1 MEPGYYADYYFH
13 EERHWYFVA
22 RRRILLDLLA
32 RMVPPDGQRRVLDV
46 GCGTGILLRDLRA
59 WGEVTGMDSSDL
71 ALDFCRQRGE
81 TAVAAGSATAL
92 TAPDAAYELVT
103 ELDVLEHI
111 ADDAAAARE
120 AARVLAPGGTA
131 LFTVPALPALWSRHD
146 VINRHVRR
154 YRAPELRALIAGAGL
169 RIARLSYFN
178 TLLLPAVAVV
188 RTAQKI
194 FTGGHEAEHDMHML
208 PAPLNALLT
217 ELFAAERFWLRGAN
231 LPLGVSLLC
240 LATKP

>member
-1 MEPGYYADYYFH
+1 MEPRYYADYYYY

-22 RRRILLDLLA
+22 RRRLLLDLLA
-32 RMVPPDGQRRVLDV
+32 RALPPDGKRRVLDV

-59 WGEVTGMDSSDL
+59 WGAVTGMDSSDL

-81 TAVAAGSATAL
+81 TAVTAGSATRIE
-92 TAPDAAYELVT
+92 APAAAYDLVT
-103 ELDVLEHI
+103 ELDVLEHVD
-111 ADDAAAARE
+111 DDAAAARE
-120 AARVLAPGGTA
+120 VARVLAPGGTA

-154 YRAPELRALIAGAGL
+154 YRAAELRAVVAGAGL
-169 RIARLSYFN
+169 QVRRLSYFN
-178 TLLLPAVAVV
+178 SLLLPAVAAV
-188 RTAQKI
+188 RTMQKI
-194 FTGGHEAEHDMHML
+194 FTGGPAAEHDMRML